1 MTAAMIT
8 VTNMRGLSI
17 AELDD
22 ALVETEE
29 QLRCARHDARPTVD
43 VAGLEEMRRR
53 LLNEFRRRGL

>member
-1 MTAAMIT
+1 MIT

-17 AELDD
+17 AELDT

-29 QLRCARHDARPTVD
+29 QLRCARRDARPVD
-43 VAGLEEMRRR
+43 VAGLEGMRRR